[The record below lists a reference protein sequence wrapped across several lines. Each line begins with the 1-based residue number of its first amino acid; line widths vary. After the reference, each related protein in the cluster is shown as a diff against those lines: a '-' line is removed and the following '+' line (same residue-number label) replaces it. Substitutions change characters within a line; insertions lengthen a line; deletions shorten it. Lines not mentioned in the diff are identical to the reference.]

1 MPGVGGGVAYDL
13 VMLAVEAPLL
23 KLTVAAGVLAA
34 FAAFAPRGHCHHA
47 RHHDHAGMHKLVLHA
62 QSLPPEQAIYLS
74 EFELN
79 SNDFWENIDPSH
91 LTPMEFEIHATVYG
105 CHWVANEVFLPAGDH
120 FTYSYV
126 DHIESCGPDGT
137 PTNPTPRS
145 GTVTIE

>member
-1 MPGVGGGVAYDL
+1 MPGVGGSVAYDQA
-13 VMLAVEAPLL
+13 MLAVEAPLL
-23 KLTVAAGVLAA
+23 KLTVAAGVFAA
-34 FAAFAPRGHCHHA
+34 IAAFAPHGHCHHA
-47 RHHDHAGMHKLVLHA
+47 RHHDRAGLHKLVLHA
-62 QSLPPEQAIYLS
+62 SSLPANRAIYLS

-79 SNDFWENIDPSH
+79 SNDFWENVDPAN

-105 CHWVANEVFLPAGDH
+105 CHWVANEVFIPAGDH
-120 FTYSYV
+120 FTYSYA

>member
-1 MPGVGGGVAYDL
+1 
-13 VMLAVEAPLL
+13 
-23 KLTVAAGVLAA
+23 
-34 FAAFAPRGHCHHA
+34 
-47 RHHDHAGMHKLVLHA
+47 MHKLVLHA